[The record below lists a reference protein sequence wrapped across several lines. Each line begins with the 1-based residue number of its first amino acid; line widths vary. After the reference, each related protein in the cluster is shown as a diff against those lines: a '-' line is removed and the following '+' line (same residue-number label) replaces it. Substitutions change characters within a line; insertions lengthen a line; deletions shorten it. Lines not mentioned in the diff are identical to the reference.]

1 MSRCINILSITFL
14 GLLLTV
20 AGCGGGGGSNRSA
33 VQPPPAVSAPEAIVL
48 SGIVSDGP
56 VEDGSIYVFAADNVN
71 DALSAADAAE
81 DRIAALNDS
90 GPLAVLNRGSADE
103 DSFEISVPGE
113 RAGEIVF
120 VIFDNTDAVDQEFG
134 DTPANLE
141 SVVVLGAEGST
152 QRVNLSLHATLIS
165 QQVRAGLTTP
175 IDVAAVET
183 DTTTAEMN
191 VLDALGE
198 GPDGEALYPAGESPL
213 DTEDDE
219 VVHAASSV
227 VGLIVRS
234 IAVLEGV
241 SLDEVVL
248 ALSMDT
254 ADGQIDG
261 EVPAPFDPSE
271 DQQNLVDAVAEQ
283 LSRGQDKDI
292 LMMANGP
299 CSSTAVMLWQACDID
314 VLDDVFE
321 SRAICADI
329 SDEDDRAEC
338 LADSEDES
346 EEADEECDGVL
357 EARLELCDDLDDAP
371 HEPAFGQAFAA
382 NFVDP
387 LEIGDSVEPNPYLPL
402 VPGTEWVYESTFID
416 EDDGEEVTETT
427 TVVVTEAT
435 KLIQGITCIVVND
448 VVEEDGE
455 VIEDTDDWFAQ
466 DVDGNVWY
474 CGEIALNFEF
484 FEGDEPEVGELVD
497 IEGSWKAGRE
507 GAKAGILVP
516 ATPVVG
522 DVFRNEAFYGD
533 AEDVAE
539 VLSLGGGE
547 SVAIAD
553 CDGICLVLAE
563 TTPLEPD
570 ANESTYYKPGVGV
583 ILEVDEETGDRAE
596 LISFSLGG
604 GPELTAA
611 KLLIEHNAT
620 DEDTGFQGFVD
631 GDPYNEVTITGPGDV
646 LITTITA
653 LGGLFDFG
661 LTELFFETS
670 EPENAEV
677 LIDDVL
683 DRLEAGTYT
692 FRADL
697 VDAEEDMR
705 TATFTHDIPAG
716 PELISP
722 VDGAEAVD
730 PENTVVSWNTVT
742 EDIDGDTIT
751 IVGYQVIVEEEVEV
765 AFPAGF
771 AQPVFSVYLP
781 ASATSVFV
789 PAVFMNDDA
798 CYAWE
803 VLAIEIS
810 GNQTLSSAEFETG
823 GGCTPPADEDPE
835 GLKDGKILIEHNATD
850 EDTGF
855 QGFIDGDPW
864 DLMRIT
870 NPDGVDIATVMSAGG
885 LFNFGL
891 TELFFETSEPLNE
904 EVPIGD
910 VIARL
915 PEGTYTFTAFLAED
929 GAEVTYETMLTHDIP
944 LGPTLTSPLDGDE
957 EVDPEDTVVSWEPV
971 TTDLEGDAITIVGYQ
986 VIVEED
992 DDSVFP
998 DGFAQ
1003 PVFSVYL
1010 PASATSVLVPAEF
1023 MRPDTDYAFEVL
1035 AIEESGNQTL
1045 SSAEFATAGEE

>member
-1 MSRCINILSITFL
+1 MNKHFNILSITFL

-20 AGCGGGGGSNRSA
+20 AGCGDGGSNR
-33 VQPPPAVSAPEAIVL
+33 QAVSGAAAPPQAIVL

-56 VEDGSIYVFAADNVN
+56 VEGGSIYVFAEDTVN
-71 DALSAADAAE
+71 DALSAADAAA
-81 DRIAALNDS
+81 DRAASLDDS
-90 GPLAVLNRGSADE
+90 GPLAVLNRDPADE
-103 DSFEISVPGE
+103 DSFEISLPGE
-113 RAGEIVF
+113 LAADMVF
-120 VIFDNTDAVDQEFG
+120 LVFDSTSAVDQEFG
-134 DTPANLE
+134 DTPVNLE
-141 SVVVLGAEGST
+141 SVVMLGAAGIT

-165 QQVRAGLTTP
+165 QQVRAGLSM
-175 IDVAAVET
+175 
-183 DTTTAEMN
+183 TTAETN

-198 GPDGEALYPAGESPL
+198 SPNGEPLYPGGDPL
-213 DTEDDE
+213 DTEDDD

-227 VGLIVRS
+227 VGVLVRS
-234 IAVLEGV
+234 TAVLEGV
-241 SLDEVVL
+241 SLDEVVV
-248 ALSMDT
+248 ALSMD
-254 ADGQIDG
+254 AGDGQIDG
-261 EVPAPFDPSE
+261 SVPASFNPSD
-271 DQQNLVDAVAEQ
+271 DQQVLVDATAGH
-283 LSRGQDKDI
+283 LSRGQDPDI

-299 CSSTAVMLWQACDID
+299 CSTTAVMLWQACDID
-314 VLDDVFE
+314 ILDDLFE

-338 LADSEDES
+338 IAGSDEES
-346 EEADEECDGVL
+346 EEDIEECSDVL
-357 EARLELCDDLDDAP
+357 EARMALCDDLNDAA
-371 HEPAFGQAFAA
+371 HEPAFGFAFAD

-402 VPGTEWVYESTFID
+402 IPGTEWVYESTFID

-435 KLIQGITCIVVND
+435 KLIQGITCIVVTD
-448 VVEEDGE
+448 VVEEDDEIIE
-455 VIEDTDDWFAQ
+455 VTDDWFAH
-466 DVDGNVWY
+466 DIEGNVWY
-474 CGEIALNFEF
+474 CGEIAQEFEF
-484 FEGDEPEVGELVD
+484 FEGDEPEVAELVE

-516 ATPVVG
+516 GTPVVG
-522 DVFRNEAFYGD
+522 DVFRNEVLYGD
-533 AEDVAE
+533 AEDVVE
-539 VLSLGGGE
+539 VLNLAGGE

-570 ANESTYYKPGVGV
+570 ALESTYYKPGVGV
-583 ILEVDEETGDRAE
+583 ILEVDEETGARAE

-604 GPELTAA
+604 GPELSAA

-620 DEDTGFQGFVD
+620 DEDTGFQGFID
-631 GDPYNEVTITGPGDV
+631 GDPYNVATITGPGDV

-653 LGGLFDFG
+653 LGGLFEFG

-677 LIDDVL
+677 SIDDVL
-683 DRLEAGTYT
+683 DLLEEGTYT
-692 FRADL
+692 YVADL
-697 VDAEEDMR
+697 VDADEDMR

-722 VDGAEAVD
+722 ADGAEDVD

-742 EDIDGDTIT
+742 EDIDGDEIT
-751 IVGYQVIVEEEVEV
+751 IVGYQVIVEEEVDV
-765 AFPAGF
+765 AFPSGF
-771 AQPVFSVYLP
+771 AQPVFSVYLQP
-781 ASATSVFV
+781 SATSVSV
-789 PAVFMNDDA
+789 PAAFMNDDA
-798 CYAWE
+798 CYEWE

-823 GGCTPPADEDPE
+823 DGCTPSEDEDPE

-864 DLMRIT
+864 DLMTIT
-870 NPDGVDIATVMSAGG
+870 NPDGVDIATVASAGG

-904 EVPIGD
+904 EVPIIA

-915 PEGTYTFTAFLAED
+915 PEGTYTFTGILAED
-929 GAEVTYETMLTHDIP
+929 GEESVFETILTHDIP
-944 LGPTLTSPLDGDE
+944 VGPTLTSPLDGE
-957 EVDPEDTVVSWEPV
+957 EDVDPEETMVSWELV
-971 TTDLEGDAITIVGYQ
+971 TTDLDGDPITIVGYQ

-998 DGFAQ
+998 SGFAQ

-1010 PASATSVLVPAEF
+1010 PATATSVLVPPEF
-1023 MRPDTDYAFEVL
+1023 MRPDTEYEFEVL

-1045 SSAEFATAGEE
+1045 SSAEFETAEE

>member
-1 MSRCINILSITFL
+1 MNKHINILSVTFL

-20 AGCGGGGGSNRSA
+20 AGCGDGGSNRPA
-33 VQPPPAVSAPEAIVL
+33 APAPVAPPQAIVL

-56 VEDGSIYVFAADNVN
+56 VEGGSIYVFAEDTVT
-71 DALSAADAAE
+71 DALSDADAAA
-81 DRIAALNDS
+81 DRAASLDDS
-90 GPLAVLNRGSADE
+90 GPLAVLNRDPADE
-103 DSFEISVPGE
+103 ESFEISLPGE
-113 RAGEIVF
+113 LAADMVF
-120 VIFDNTDAVDQEFG
+120 VIFDSTNAVDQEFG
-134 DTPANLE
+134 DTPVNLE
-141 SVVVLGAEGST
+141 SVVMLGAAGTT

-165 QQVRAGLTTP
+165 QQVRAGLSM
-175 IDVAAVET
+175 I
-183 DTTTAEMN
+183 TAETN

-198 GPDGEALYPAGESPL
+198 SPNGEPLYPGGDPL
-213 DTEDDE
+213 DTEDDD

-227 VGLIVRS
+227 VGVLVRS

-241 SLDEVVL
+241 SLDEVVVAL
-248 ALSMDT
+248 AMD
-254 ADGQIDG
+254 AGDGQIDG
-261 EVPAPFDPSE
+261 SVPASFDPSD
-271 DQQNLVDAVAEQ
+271 DQQVLVDATAGH
-283 LSRGQDKDI
+283 LSRGQDPDI

-299 CSSTAVMLWQACDID
+299 CSTTAVMLWQACDID
-314 VLDDVFE
+314 ILDDLFE

-338 LADSEDES
+338 IAGSDEES
-346 EEADEECDGVL
+346 EEDIEECSDVF
-357 EARLELCDDLDDAP
+357 EARMALCDDLNDAA
-371 HEPAFGQAFAA
+371 HEPAFGFAFAD

-435 KLIQGITCIVVND
+435 KLIEGITCIVVND
-448 VVEEDGE
+448 IVEEDGE
-455 VIEDTDDWFAQ
+455 VIEVTDDWFAQ
-466 DVDGNVWY
+466 DMEGNVWY
-474 CGEIALNFEF
+474 CGEISQEFEF
-484 FEGDEPEVGELVD
+484 FEGDEPEVGELVE

-516 ATPVVG
+516 ANPEVG
-522 DVFRNEAFYGD
+522 DVFRNEVLYGD
-533 AEDVAE
+533 AEDVVE
-539 VLSLGGGE
+539 VLNLAGGE

-553 CDGICLVLAE
+553 CEGICLVLAE

-570 ANESTYYKPGVGV
+570 ALESTYYKPGVGV
-583 ILEVDEETGDRAE
+583 ILEVDEETGARAE
-596 LISFSLGG
+596 LISFSAGG
-604 GPELTAA
+604 GPGLADA

-620 DEDTGFQGFVD
+620 DEDTGFQGFGD
-631 GDPYNEVTITGPGDV
+631 GDAYNQLTITGPGDV
-646 LITTITA
+646 LITTVTA

-661 LTELFFETS
+661 LAELFFETS

-677 LIDDVL
+677 SIDDVL
-683 DRLEAGTYT
+683 VLLAEGTYT
-692 FRADL
+692 YHVEL
-697 VDAEEDMR
+697 VDGGEDML

-722 VDGAEAVD
+722 ADGAEDVD
-730 PENTVVSWNTVT
+730 PESTVVSWNTVT
-742 EDIDGDTIT
+742 EDLDGDAIT
-751 IVGYQVIVEEEVEV
+751 IVGYQVIVEEEVAA
-765 AFPAGF
+765 AFPSGF
-771 AQPVFSVYLP
+771 AQPEFSVYLP
-781 ASATSVFV
+781 PSATSVSV
-789 PAVFMNDDA
+789 PAAFMNDNA

-823 GGCTPPADEDPE
+823 DGCTPIEDEDPE

-864 DLMRIT
+864 DRMTIT
-870 NPDGVDIATVMSAGG
+870 DPDGVDIATVTSAGG

-891 TELFFETSEPLNE
+891 TELFFETSEPLND
-904 EVPIGD
+904 EVPIFD

-915 PEGTYTFTAFLAED
+915 PEGTYTFTGVL
-929 GAEVTYETMLTHDIP
+929 VETGEESTFETILTHDIP
-944 LGPTLTSPLDGDE
+944 VGPTLTSPLDGDE
-957 EVDPEDTVVSWEPV
+957 EVDPENTVVSWEPV
-971 TTDLEGDAITIVGYQ
+971 TTDLDGDPITIVGYQ

-992 DDSVFP
+992 EDPEFP

-1010 PASATSVLVPAEF
+1010 PASATSVVVPAEF
-1023 MRPDTDYAFEVL
+1023 MRPDTDYEYEVL

-1045 SSAEFATAGEE
+1045 SSAEFATAEEE

>member
-1 MSRCINILSITFL
+1 MKNRNGILCTALLS
-14 GLLLTV
+14 LLLTI
-20 AGCGGGGGSNRSA
+20 AGCGGGGSSNR
-33 VQPPPAVSAPEAIVL
+33 PPATPVAAPVPAEIAL
-48 SGIVSDGP
+48 SGVVSDGP
-56 VEDGSIYVFAADNVN
+56 VVGGWIFVFNAEDVN
-71 DALSAADAAE
+71 AVLSAANAAQ
-81 DRIAALNDS
+81 DRRAELMASAPI
-90 GPLAVLNRGSADE
+90 AVLERRESHE
-103 DSFEISVPGE
+103 DGFQLMLPGGL
-113 RAGEIVF
+113 AGEVVF
-120 VIFDNTDAVDQEFG
+120 VVFDATDAEDQEFA
-134 DTPANLE
+134 DTPPGLE
-141 SVVVLGAEGST
+141 AVVILGEPDT
-152 QRVNLSLHATLIS
+152 RQRVNLSLHATLIS

-175 IDVAAVET
+175 VDVAAIET
-183 DTTTAEMN
+183 DMTTAEMN

-198 GPDGEALYPAGESPL
+198 GPDGEALYPEGESPL
-213 DTEDDE
+213 DTEDNE
-219 VVHAASSV
+219 IVHAASSV
-227 VGLIVRS
+227 IGLMARS

-241 SLDEVVL
+241 SLDEVVA
-248 ALSMDT
+248 ALSMDA

-261 EVPAPFDPSE
+261 EVPALFDPSE
-271 DQQNLVDAVAEQ
+271 DQQELVDAAAEQ
-283 LSRGQDKDI
+283 LTRGQDQDI
-292 LMMANGP
+292 LMMASGP

-321 SRAICADI
+321 SRAICADT

-338 LADSEDES
+338 IAGSEDEA
-346 EEADEECDGVL
+346 EEATEECGAVL
-357 EARLELCDDLDDAP
+357 EARMELCDDLNDAP
-371 HEPAFGQAFAA
+371 HEPAFGEAFAA

-427 TVVVTEAT
+427 TVIVTEAT
-435 KLIQGITCIVVND
+435 KLIQGITCIVVTD

-455 VIEDTDDWFAQ
+455 VIEITDDWFAQ
-466 DVDGNVWY
+466 DTDGNVWY

-516 ATPVVG
+516 RNPVVG

-533 AEDVAE
+533 AEDVVE
-539 VLSLGGGE
+539 VLNTAGGE

-570 ANESTYYKPGVGV
+570 ALESTYYKPGVGV
-583 ILEVDEETGDRAE
+583 ILEIDEETGARAE

-604 GPELTAA
+604 GPELSAA

-620 DEDTGFQGFVD
+620 DEDTGFQGFID
-631 GDPYNEVTITGPGDV
+631 GDPYNVVTITGPDDE
-646 LITTITA
+646 LIMTITA

-677 LIDDVL
+677 PIDDVL
-683 DRLEAGTYT
+683 DRLEEGTYT
-692 FRADL
+692 VHGEL
-697 VDAEEDMR
+697 VDAEEDR
-705 TATFTHDIPAG
+705 RLATFTHDIPAG

-722 VDGAEAVD
+722 ADGSEGVD
-730 PENTVVSWNTVT
+730 PESTVVSWNTVT
-742 EDIDGDTIT
+742 EDIDGDDIT
-751 IVGYQVIVEEEVEV
+751 IVGYQVIVEEEVDV
-765 AFPAGF
+765 AFPSGF

-781 ASATSVFV
+781 AGATSVSV
-789 PAVFMNDDA
+789 PAAFMNDDA

-823 GGCTPPADEDPE
+823 DGCTPPVDEDPE

-864 DLMRIT
+864 DLMTIT
-870 NPDGVDIATVMSAGG
+870 NPDGVDIATVAAAGG

-904 EVPIGD
+904 EVPILE

-915 PEGTYTFTAFLAED
+915 PEGTYTFTGVLAED
-929 GAEVTYETMLTHDIP
+929 GEEVTFETTLTHDIP
-944 LGPTLTSPLDGDE
+944 VGPTLTSPVDGEE
-957 EVDPEDTVVSWEPV
+957 EVDPENTIVSWEPV
-971 TTDLEGDAITIVGYQ
+971 TTDLDGDPITIVGYQ

-998 DGFAQ
+998 NGFAQ

-1010 PASATSVLVPAEF
+1010 PVSATSVLVPAEF
-1023 MRPDTDYAFEVL
+1023 MRPDTEYEFEVL

-1045 SSAEFATAGEE
+1045 SSAEFETAE

>member
-1 MSRCINILSITFL
+1 MNKHINILSVTFL

-20 AGCGGGGGSNRSA
+20 AGCGDGGSNRPA
-33 VQPPPAVSAPEAIVL
+33 APAPVAPPQAIVL

-56 VEDGSIYVFAADNVN
+56 VEGGSIYVFAEDTVN
-71 DALSAADAAE
+71 DALSDADAAA
-81 DRIAALNDS
+81 DRAASLDDS
-90 GPLAVLNRGSADE
+90 GPLAVLNRDPADE
-103 DSFEISVPGE
+103 ESFEISLPGE
-113 RAGEIVF
+113 LAADMVF
-120 VIFDNTDAVDQEFG
+120 VIFDSTNAVDQEFG
-134 DTPANLE
+134 DTPVNLE
-141 SVVVLGAEGST
+141 SVVMLGAAGTT

-165 QQVRAGLTTP
+165 QQVRAGLSM
-175 IDVAAVET
+175 
-183 DTTTAEMN
+183 TTAETN

-198 GPDGEALYPAGESPL
+198 SPNGEPLYPGGDPL
-213 DTEDDE
+213 DTEDDD

-227 VGLIVRS
+227 VGVLVRS

-241 SLDEVVL
+241 SLDEVVVAL
-248 ALSMDT
+248 AMD
-254 ADGQIDG
+254 AGDGQIDG
-261 EVPAPFDPSE
+261 SVPASFDPSD
-271 DQQNLVDAVAEQ
+271 DQQVLVDATAGH
-283 LSRGQDKDI
+283 LSRGQDPDI

-299 CSSTAVMLWQACDID
+299 CSTTAVMLWQACDID
-314 VLDDVFE
+314 ILDDLFE

-338 LADSEDES
+338 IAGSDEES
-346 EEADEECDGVL
+346 EEDIEECSDVF
-357 EARLELCDDLDDAP
+357 EARMALCDDLNDAA
-371 HEPAFGQAFAA
+371 HEPAFGFAFAD

-416 EDDGEEVTETT
+416 EDNGEEVTETT

-435 KLIQGITCIVVND
+435 KLIQGITCVVVTD
-448 VVEEDGE
+448 IVEEDDE
-455 VIEDTDDWFAQ
+455 VIEITDDWFAQ
-466 DVDGNVWY
+466 DIEGNVWY
-474 CGEIALNFEF
+474 CGEIAQDFEF
-484 FEGDEPEVGELVD
+484 FEGDEPEVGELVE

-516 ATPVVG
+516 ANPEVG
-522 DVFRNEAFYGD
+522 DVFRNEVLYGD
-533 AEDVAE
+533 AEDVVE
-539 VLSLGGGE
+539 VLNLAGGE

-553 CDGICLVLAE
+553 CEGICLVLAE

-570 ANESTYYKPGVGV
+570 ALESTYYKPGVGV
-583 ILEVDEETGDRAE
+583 ILEVDEETGARAE
-596 LISFSLGG
+596 LISFRAGG
-604 GPELTAA
+604 GPGLADA

-620 DEDTGFQGFVD
+620 DEDTGFQGFGD
-631 GDPYNEVTITGPGDV
+631 GDAYNQLTITGPGDV
-646 LITTITA
+646 LITTVTA

-661 LTELFFETS
+661 LAELFFETS

-677 LIDDVL
+677 SIDDVL
-683 DRLEAGTYT
+683 VLLAEGTYT
-692 FRADL
+692 YHVEL
-697 VDAEEDMR
+697 VDGGEDML

-716 PELISP
+716 PVLISP
-722 VDGAEAVD
+722 ADGAEDVD
-730 PENTVVSWNTVT
+730 PESTVVSWNTVT
-742 EDIDGDTIT
+742 EDLDGDAIT
-751 IVGYQVIVEEEVEV
+751 IVGYQVIVEEEVAA
-765 AFPAGF
+765 AFPSGF
-771 AQPVFSVYLP
+771 AQPEFSVYLQP
-781 ASATSVFV
+781 SATSVSV
-789 PAVFMNDDA
+789 PAAFMNDDA

-823 GGCTPPADEDPE
+823 DGCTPIEDEDPE

-864 DLMRIT
+864 DRMTIT
-870 NPDGVDIATVMSAGG
+870 DPDGVDIATVTSAGG

-891 TELFFETSEPLNE
+891 TELFFETSEPLND
-904 EVPIGD
+904 EVPIFD

-915 PEGTYTFTAFLAED
+915 PEGTYTFTGVL
-929 GAEVTYETMLTHDIP
+929 VETGEESTFETILTHDIP
-944 LGPTLTSPLDGDE
+944 VGPTLTSPLDGDE
-957 EVDPEDTVVSWEPV
+957 EVDPENTVVSWEPV
-971 TTDLEGDAITIVGYQ
+971 TTDLDGDPITIVGYQ

-992 DDSVFP
+992 EDPEFP

-1010 PASATSVLVPAEF
+1010 PASATSVVVPAEF
-1023 MRPDTDYAFEVL
+1023 MRPDTDYEYEVL

-1045 SSAEFATAGEE
+1045 SSAEFATAEEE